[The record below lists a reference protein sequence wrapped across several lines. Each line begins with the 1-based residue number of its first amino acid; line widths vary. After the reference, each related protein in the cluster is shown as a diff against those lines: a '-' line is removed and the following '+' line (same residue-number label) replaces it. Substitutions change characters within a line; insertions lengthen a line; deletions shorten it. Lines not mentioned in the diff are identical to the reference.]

1 MGYQNQ
7 SSTTLGDDPIS
18 RSQFRT
24 KKLHFDL
31 WFGFP
36 SMIAPTYLYC
46 CVLYTIFI
54 LSSLEDFFVYNWEFI
69 ILLFHTFSFTTTQ
82 IKYILQ
88 SQYKVI
94 RIVVCTRDVN
104 EMEALQQYNTW
115 LLQYTEEIEN
125 FKIEVQFAQLG
136 NFKHTASSISE
147 IMKWSF
153 ANL

>member
-1 MGYQNQ
+1 
-7 SSTTLGDDPIS
+7 
-18 RSQFRT
+18 
-24 KKLHFDL
+24 
-31 WFGFP
+31 
-36 SMIAPTYLYC
+36 MIC
-46 CVLYTIFI
+46 IVLQAKCENDRLNKFLDKCIIKFADI
-54 LSSLEDFFVYNWEFI
+54 KQIMLSSLEDFFVYNWEFI